1 MEPAG
6 NVQCAM
12 TAVCESPSPVPEM
25 PSMPDL
31 PPNVPEIPVD
41 PTDPGG
47 DPEPMDAAA

>member
-1 MEPAG
+1 
-6 NVQCAM
+6 M

-25 PSMPDL
+25 PSMPGL